1 MNGLIKTFVR
11 HPVAPN
17 LAMIIMVLAGLWAG
31 AQLTRQ
37 LLPNFAISTITVDVL
52 WPGAAA
58 QDVEVSLT
66 QPIED
71 QLLGLDEIR
80 NISST
85 SRDGQSSLIIEYP
98 EGADM
103 SAALDVIKN
112 SVGLIRNLPEE
123 AEEPQISLSSRN
135 ERVSVVVLS
144 GPVLD
149 QLRPVA
155 ADFERQLRARG
166 LSRIQ
171 IAGFPNEEI
180 AIEVEPERLSE
191 LNLSLTEIANQI
203 KRTSVD
209 VPAGSIGEND
219 VARQLRSLDQQR
231 TVEGF
236 NDLPLLA
243 DERGVLLTLG
253 DIAKVKREPEEN
265 SVRLFANG
273 KPAIEMTILRA
284 ETEDAISVAE
294 NLMSWMEQA
303 QQGLPPNMELTV
315 YNETWRSVD
324 QRIEI
329 MTSNAASGLLL
340 LVFILYIF
348 LNGRVAFWVAVGI
361 PVAILASLMALYAFG
376 GTINVMTLFAM
387 IMTLGIIVDDAI
399 VVSEEAVSRFQAGDS
414 PARAAE
420 KAALK
425 MFAPV
430 TAASLTTIAAFAPLF
445 TIGGPTGS
453 ILVAIPLVVICVVI
467 ASLLECFVVL
477 PGHLHHSLKSAAAT
491 QPSRMRRK
499 VDVAFNRFQKNI
511 YRPTAVWCVSNRRTT
526 LSIAFAGII
535 IIFGLLAGGKIGFS
549 FFPQPDGT
557 TITANFRFT
566 AGSPPERLANYLREA
581 EKGAY
586 AAEQALGEEIIRL
599 ITSRQNE
606 TNRGEKGS
614 HVGQIVVELIE
625 GDLREI
631 TNAQFVREW
640 KKAVPDVPG
649 LEEFI
654 IKSSRGG
661 VPGAD
666 IDVQFSGAPPAIL
679 KQASVDLKN
688 SLSLYT
694 GVSGVRDDLGFGKEQ
709 LIFELSDVGKA
720 VGLTSRTLGE
730 QLRANF
736 EGELIQIFQDRGDEV
751 EVRLRLA
758 QRERSSIRS
767 LESLPIILP
776 NGETAPLANLAVLKF
791 DRGFDDLK
799 HENGILAVR
808 VSADVDPD
816 LNNAND
822 IRNTLSKEVLPGI
835 AKKYSIDWTY
845 RGQAQDQQ
853 ESVGDIQLAL
863 PLSLMSIFIIL
874 AWVFK
879 SYLWPLAVLSV
890 IPFSL
895 VGAIFGHWLLGFDVT
910 MLSLFGIFGLCGI
923 VINDSIILIMVYQE
937 LRQKGVAAAE
947 AAVEAGSKRL
957 RAVFLTS
964 FTTIAG
970 ITPLLFETSKQ
981 AQFLKPMVISISFG
995 LLFGTLIVLFLLP
1008 AILSGIETIRQRF
1021 NVIRSDRKTSAD
1033 AGIVSVLGAALQR
1046 RLTTSDPALVQG
1058 YSNDVAKGR
1067 GDDSK

>member
-37 LLPNFAISTITVDVL
+37 LLPSFAISVINIDVQ

-85 SRDGQSSLIIEYP
+85 SRDGQSSLVIEYP
-98 EGADM
+98 EGTDM

-112 SVGLIRNLPEE
+112 AVTLIRNLPEE
-123 AEEPQISLSSRN
+123 SEEPQISLASRN
-135 ERVSVVVLS
+135 ERVSAIVLS
-144 GPVLD
+144 GTVLD
-149 QLRPVA
+149 QLRPIA

-171 IAGFPNEEI
+171 IAGFPDEEI
-180 AIEVEPERLSE
+180 AIELAPERLSE
-191 LNLSLTEIANQI
+191 LNSSLTQIASTI
-203 KRTSVD
+203 KGTSVD

-231 TVEGF
+231 TVDGF
-236 NDLPLLA
+236 NNLPILA

-253 DIAKVKREPEEN
+253 DIAEVKRTPAEN
-265 SVRLFANG
+265 SVRLFADG
-273 KPAIEMTILRA
+273 RPAIEITVLRA

-294 NLMSWMEQA
+294 NLMSWIDQVETT
-303 QQGLPPNMELTV
+303 LPPNVELAV
-315 YNETWRSVD
+315 YNETWRNVD
-324 QRIEI
+324 KRIEI

-340 LVFILYIF
+340 LVFILYVF

-361 PVAILASLMALYAFG
+361 PVAILASLMALYALG

-399 VVSEEAVSRFQAGDS
+399 VVSEEAVSRFQAGEA

-425 MFAPV
+425 MFPPV

-445 TIGGPTGS
+445 AIGGSTGS

-467 ASLLECFVVL
+467 ASLIECFVVL
-477 PGHLHHSLKSAAAT
+477 PGHLHHSLKGAAAH

-499 VDVAFNRFQKNI
+499 VDAGFNRFQKNI
-511 YRPTAVWCVSNRRTT
+511 YRPTAQWCVSNRRTT
-526 LSIAFAGII
+526 LSIAVAGII
-535 IIFGLLAGGKIGFS
+535 LIVGLLAGGKIGFS

-557 TITANFRFT
+557 TITANIRFT
-566 AGSPPERLANYLREA
+566 AGSPPERLANYLRAAENGAYQA
-581 EKGAY
+581 EK
-586 AAEQALGEEIIRL
+586 ALGEDFIRL
-599 ITSRQNE
+599 IASRQNE
-606 TNRGEKGS
+606 TNRGERGS

-625 GDLREI
+625 GDLRET

-640 KKAVPDVPG
+640 KKSVADVPG
-649 LEEFI
+649 LEFFL

-666 IDVQFSGAPPAIL
+666 IDVQFSGASPAVL
-679 KQASVDLKN
+679 KQAAVDLKN
-688 SLSLYT
+688 GLSLYT
-694 GVSGVRDDLGFGKEQ
+694 GVSGVRDDLSFGKEQ

-720 VGLTSRTLGE
+720 VGLTSRTLGD

-736 EGELIQIFQDRGDEV
+736 EGELIQIFQDKGDEV

-758 QRERSSIRS
+758 QSERNSTRS
-767 LESLPIILP
+767 LESLPIVLP
-776 NGETAPLANLAVLKF
+776 SGETAPLANLANLTF

-808 VSADVDPD
+808 VSGDVDPD

-822 IRNTLSKEVLPGI
+822 IRNQLSRDVLPAI
-835 AKKYSIDWTY
+835 AKKYNIDWKY

-863 PLSLMSIFIIL
+863 PISLMSIFIIL

-995 LLFGTLIVLFLLP
+995 LLFGTFIVLFLLP

-1021 NVIRSDRKTSAD
+1021 NVIRSDRKDSAD
-1033 AGIVSVLGAALQR
+1033 TGIVSVLGAAIQR
-1046 RLTTSDPALVQG
+1046 KLTSSDPALVQG
-1058 YSNDVAKGR
+1058 YASDAREDKPNGR
-1067 GDDSK
+1067 D